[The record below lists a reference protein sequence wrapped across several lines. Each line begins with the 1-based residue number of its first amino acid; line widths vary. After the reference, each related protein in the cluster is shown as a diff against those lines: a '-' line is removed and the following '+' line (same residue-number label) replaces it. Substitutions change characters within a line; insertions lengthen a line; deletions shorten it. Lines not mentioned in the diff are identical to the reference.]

1 METTLYHW
9 TLPTAATAPRVPA
22 LARRRRILVAD
33 DNRDAASSLTL
44 MLQLMGHEVFTAYD
58 GLEALELAEGC
69 RPDALLL
76 DIGMPRLNGFDVAR
90 RVREETWGR
99 GIMIIAITGWG
110 ADQDRQRS
118 HESGF
123 DFHIVKPANPMT
135 LQRILSEPPPPL
147 C

>member
-1 METTLYHW
+1 MEIALYIR
-9 TLPTAATAPRVPA
+9 TQMSAAAATRVPA
-22 LARRRRILVAD
+22 LSKRRRILVAD

-44 MLQLMGHEVFTAYD
+44 MLQLMGHEVFTAFD
-58 GLEALELAEGC
+58 GLEALELAESC

-76 DIGMPRLNGFDVAR
+76 DIGMPRVNGFDVAR
-90 RVREETWGR
+90 RVREEVWGR
-99 GIMIIAITGWG
+99 GIMIVAITGWG
-110 ADQDRQRS
+110 AEQDRQRS

-135 LQRILSEPPPPL
+135 LQRILSEPPPPM

>member
-1 METTLYHW
+1 
-9 TLPTAATAPRVPA
+9 
-22 LARRRRILVAD
+22 
-33 DNRDAASSLTL
+33 
-44 MLQLMGHEVFTAYD
+44 
-58 GLEALELAEGC
+58 
-69 RPDALLL
+69 
-76 DIGMPRLNGFDVAR
+76 
-90 RVREETWGR
+90 
-99 GIMIIAITGWG
+99 MIVAITGWG